1 MSGIRKP
8 YGSAKSNLESCS
20 ALYLLNLKNRTVENQ
35 QEVFDH
41 LRKNCYRKLGVTPNA
56 CHPRALIAFIIDN
69 SRYYRHHPRLTK
81 EGITEAWNNYFVE
94 K

>member
-1 MSGIRKP
+1 MDS
-8 YGSAKSNLESCS
+8 SLWNL
-20 ALYLLNLKNRTVENQ
+20 APFD

-41 LRKNCYRKLGVTPNA
+41 LRENCYRKLGVTPNA
-56 CHPRALIAFIIDN
+56 CHPRALIDFIIDN